1 MRRCIGCMESKPK
14 KELLRIAYY
23 EGELR
28 LDPEGR
34 ARGRGV
40 YLCRSADCVAK
51 ARRRGALARSLRAEL
66 SAEQVQALYAQLEE
80 YAEKE
85 ENR

>member
-1 MRRCIGCMESKPK
+1 MESKPK